1 MIKSTTSSDRPAL
14 PVVNSGVAFKA
25 PAPKPGQDQ
34 FFPVNTANLREA
46 LRAVPEVRPEVVAR
60 GLALAADPSY
70 PSTEV
75 LRRVGRALLRS
86 PDLTQDES

>member
-14 PVVNSGVAFKA
+14 PVVPAGVAYKA
-25 PAPKPGQDQ
+25 PAAKPGQDQ
-34 FFPVNTANLREA
+34 FSAMNTENLRDA

-60 GLALAADPSY
+60 GLALAADPAY

-75 LRRVGRALLRS
+75 LRRVGRTLLRS
-86 PDLTQDES
+86 ADLTQDES